1 MAVNQ
6 ASLNAGI
13 AKLNASLSSANVTD
27 VVRSYWTGLFSK
39 GYRLH
44 SNGTVQSTCSNPVAY
59 FLVPLSGDGTKGRSH
74 AFVMQQFEYALQ
86 HGLTKNAHI
95 ALRGIDESAI
105 KAGMSFN
112 RARKDSMLG
121 SVEGRQAASIVSG
134 TVMSDS
140 SKGKAAKEVIKLDAA
155 KIEGNRSSYSN
166 SMDAIAALLAASE
179 KRNAKATPAPAVT
192 KPVQQEN
199 TPVVTKTGRKARGA
213 QA

>member
-6 ASLNAGI
+6 ASLNA
-13 AKLNASLSSANVTD
+13 AVTMLSTAVKTATCSAD
-27 VVRSYWTGLFSK
+27 VSSYWNGILAK
-39 GYRLH
+39 PYRLH
-44 SNGTVQSTCSNPVAY
+44 ANGTVQSTCSNPVAY

-86 HGLTKNAHI
+86 NGLTKNAHI

-134 TVMSDS
+134 TIMSDS
-140 SKGKAAKEVIKLDAA
+140 AKGKAAKEVIKLDAA

-192 KPVQQEN
+192 KPEVK
-199 TPVVTKTGRKARGA
+199 PVVTKTGRKARGA